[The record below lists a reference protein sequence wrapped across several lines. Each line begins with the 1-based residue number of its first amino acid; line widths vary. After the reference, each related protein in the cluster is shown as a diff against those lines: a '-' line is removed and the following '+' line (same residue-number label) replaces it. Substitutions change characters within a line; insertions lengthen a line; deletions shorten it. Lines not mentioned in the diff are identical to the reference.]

1 MMRRRLYYMLPDLPS
16 ARSMLDELLL
26 ARIEERHI
34 RFQAREGT
42 LPDDMPGCSFML
54 KTDLIHGAQV
64 GTLIGGVV
72 GLVAGILLVLMPPEG
87 LSMRTA
93 TILLMALGGALF
105 GAWASG
111 MNGCAI
117 PNKKLEQFSERIGR
131 GQVLMIVD
139 VPVRRVRE
147 IEGMIAERHPDFNF
161 GGEEPPMVAFP

>member
-1 MMRRRLYYMLPDLPS
+1 MRRRLYYVLPDIPS

-34 RFQAREGT
+34 RFLAREGS

-54 KTDLIHGAQV
+54 KTDLVHGAQL
-64 GTLIGGVV
+64 GILIGGIV
-72 GLVAGILLVLMPPEG
+72 GFVAGIVLVLMPPAG
-87 LSMRTA
+87 LTMQTA

-117 PNKKLEQFSERIGR
+117 PNKRLEQFTDRVQQ

-147 IEGMIAERHPDFNF
+147 IEAMIAERHPDFNF
-161 GGEEPPMVAFP
+161 GGEEPPAVAFP

>member
-1 MMRRRLYYMLPDLPS
+1 MRRRLYYMLPDLPS

-42 LPDDMPGCSFML
+42 LPDDMPGCSFMV

-64 GTLIGGVV
+64 GTLIGGIVGFVV
-72 GLVAGILLVLMPPEG
+72 GIIVVLMPPEG

-117 PNKKLEQFSERIGR
+117 PNKKLEQFSERIAR

-147 IEGMIAERHPDFNF
+147 IEAMIAERHPDFNF

>member
-1 MMRRRLYYMLPDLPS
+1 MRRRLYYVLPDLPS
-16 ARSMLDELLL
+16 ARATLDELLL

-34 RFQAREGT
+34 RFLSRDGT
-42 LPDDMPGCSFML
+42 LPDDMPGCSFVL
-54 KTDLIHGAQV
+54 KTDLIHGAQI
-64 GTLIGGVV
+64 GTVIGGVV

-87 LSMRTA
+87 LTMRTA

-117 PNKKLEQFSERIGR
+117 PNKKLEQYADRIER

-147 IEGMIAERHPDFNF
+147 VEEMIAVRHPDYSF